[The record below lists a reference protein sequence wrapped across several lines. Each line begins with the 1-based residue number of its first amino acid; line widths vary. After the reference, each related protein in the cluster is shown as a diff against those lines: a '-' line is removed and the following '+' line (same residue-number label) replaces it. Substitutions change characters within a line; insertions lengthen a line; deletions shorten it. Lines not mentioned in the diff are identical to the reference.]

1 MLLLELRVTLLLR
14 SFSNGEGD
22 EIFSYKTTS
31 RFFKLCC
38 DNSSWLKML
47 NVGEFLWIRFLWTT
61 PSLLE
66 IEKYVDVY
74 ITMITWYKGVLRH
87 SSTVT
92 AEKCTKKCDVRAE
105 LLFVLLN

>member
-74 ITMITWYKGVLRH
+74 ITMLTWYKGVLRH
-87 SSTVT
+87 SRTVT